1 MDRKV
6 LSLDSENLY
15 VQFKGEEHEL
25 SPLKLKHQALADKLS
40 SEKPEE
46 VMESI
51 YLLLE
56 ESGMPRDVSE
66 QIPINRA
73 KDLIEALL
81 DLSEKKS

>member
-1 MDRKV
+1 MSKRV

-15 VQFKGEEHEL
+15 VQFRGDEFEL
-25 SPLKLKHQALADKLS
+25 SPLKLKHQALADNLAS
-40 SEKPEE
+40 DKPDE

-66 QIPINRA
+66 QIPINKA

-81 DLSEKKS
+81 ELSEKKS